1 MKKMKIA
8 AAAMMAASVLLGTV
22 TVNAADT
29 KGKILV
35 IASGEDQMTLKNG
48 SIMNVGFFLN
58 EFAVPSQYLAG
69 EGYEIVL
76 ATPEGKKPVMDA
88 SSNDKAFFNGSEERR
103 ASAKAFTDNLT
114 PISFKEALAYLDD
127 YKAIFIPGGHAP
139 MTDLMQSED
148 LGKMLRTF
156 HEKGKPTA
164 MICHGPVAAL
174 SALPNAAAY
183 RKDLVDGDFAKAQ
196 ADSKD
201 WIYNGYHMTV
211 LSDGEEWP
219 GELAKGTE
227 MPFHVEQA
235 LQIAGGYMEEG
246 ALYQS
251 HVVKDRELITGQNP
265 ASDIALAK
273 ALVSAIEGK

>member
-1 MKKMKIA
+1 
-8 AAAMMAASVLLGTV
+8 
-22 TVNAADT
+22 
-29 KGKILV
+29 
-35 IASGEDQMTLKNG
+35 
-48 SIMNVGFFLN
+48 
-58 EFAVPSQYLAG
+58 
-69 EGYEIVL
+69 
-76 ATPEGKKPVMDA
+76 MDA

-114 PISFKEALAYLDD
+114 PISFKEALAHLND

-139 MTDLMQSED
+139 MTDLMQSKD
-148 LGKMLRTF
+148 LGTMLRTF
-156 HEKGKPTA
+156 HEEGKPTA

-174 SALPNAAAY
+174 AALPNAAAY

-196 ADSKD
+196 EDSKD
-201 WIYNGYHMTV
+201 WIYSGYHMTV

>member
-88 SSNDKAFFNGSEERR
+88 SSNDKA
-103 ASAKAFTDNLT
+103 
-114 PISFKEALAYLDD
+114 
-127 YKAIFIPGGHAP
+127 IFIPGGHAP
-139 MTDLMQSED
+139 MMDLMQSKD

-174 SALPNAAAY
+174 SALPNAA
-183 RKDLVDGDFAKAQ
+183 
-196 ADSKD
+196 S
-201 WIYNGYHMTV
+201 
-211 LSDGEEWP
+211 LSERP
-219 GELAKGTE
+219 GG
-227 MPFHVEQA
+227 
-235 LQIAGGYMEEG
+235 
-246 ALYQS
+246 
-251 HVVKDRELITGQNP
+251 R
-265 ASDIALAK
+265 
-273 ALVSAIEGK
+273 